1 MLRHYLRMALRG
13 LVRHKLYSFI
23 NVAGLAI
30 ALACAVL
37 ILLFVRDQLSY
48 DGWIPR
54 TKNLYRLELT
64 AHPPGG
70 DAFTTAQS
78 PFPALR
84 AVGEQIPQVRAVT
97 HVVPE
102 TMTVTVG
109 QHQFLEKA
117 TVVDPNFLQVIQLP
131 LLEGNRTRVL
141 AQPESVV
148 LSESMARK
156 YFGNRDP
163 VGKVLEVTGVW
174 PDECQS
180 NDPGCYFAVHDL
192 TVTGVLKD
200 LPHDTQLLANIVV
213 PNTSSADEL
222 SASDKMGDWTAT
234 DGDYGYVELAP
245 GARPAAVLTALKSI
259 LDRTVDLRKHGV
271 NMAASDL
278 EQFNLTP
285 FRDVH
290 LTSDQYGGMTPAGS
304 RTTVFGFATVAILIV
319 LVACFNFMNL
329 ATAQATVRVREIGLR
344 KVVGAKRA
352 QLTVQFLGEAV
363 LIMLLALVIALS
375 LVEIL
380 LPAYDRFLNEPLRI
394 YYPGDWPLLA
404 ALVAGV
410 TAVGLLSGLYP
421 ALVLSGFRPAA
432 NLSGSAPTGRG
443 AGLLRSTL
451 VIGQFAVSIGLGI
464 AAMVIFRQIDFA
476 RALDLGFDRFNV
488 LVVPSI
494 ANVPLQTRERLAH
507 VLETGPGI
515 AGAAL
520 SDAVPFDLVAMGSRS
535 VRLDGRGQM
544 QDTLLVQM
552 SPEFPSLYG
561 MHLLA
566 GRLLST
572 TRGND
577 MSADWADKSALINA
591 AAARRFGISAQGAV
605 GRTIELVG
613 RGTRLRIVGVLSDA
627 MRETLSDPVLPMIYL
642 VDPSRYWLL
651 SVKVSSA
658 QLPQAL
664 AFLDRTWRAF
674 APGIAMSRY
683 FVSDSFNDLF
693 RSDERQGTMFAVF
706 MGIAILI
713 ACLGLFGLAVFTA
726 ERRTKEIGIRK
737 VAGARTADIVR
748 LMLWRISVPVLA
760 ANLIAWP
767 VAYYY
772 LHRWLESYADRI
784 SLSFWYFLAAGTAAL
799 LIAWATVYANT
810 LRLARTSPIHSLRYE

>member
-1 MLRHYLRMALRG
+1 MALRG
-13 LVRHKLYSFI
+13 FVRQKLYTLI
-23 NVAGLAI
+23 NLVGLSV
-30 ALACAVL
+30 ALACAILV
-37 ILLFVRDQLSY
+37 LLFVRDQLSF
-48 DGWIPR
+48 DQWIPG
-54 TKNLYRLELT
+54 TTDLYRLELT
-64 AHPPGG
+64 AHPPGS
-70 DAFTTAQS
+70 DAFKTAQT

-84 AVGEQIPQVRAVT
+84 AAGEQIPEVRAVT

-109 QHQFLEKA
+109 QRQFLETA
-117 TVVDPNFLQVIQLP
+117 TVVDPNFLQVIKLP
-131 LLEGNRTRVL
+131 LLEGNRARVL
-141 AQPESVV
+141 VQPESVV
-148 LSESMARK
+148 LSQSMARK
-156 YFGNRDP
+156 YFGSGDP

-174 PDECQS
+174 PDECKS
-180 NDPGCYFAVHDL
+180 NDAGCYFAVHDL
-192 TVTGVLKD
+192 TVTGVLED
-200 LPHDTQLLANIVV
+200 LPHDTQLIANIVL

-222 SASDKMGDWTAT
+222 SQSDKTGDWMAT

-259 LDRTVDLRKHGV
+259 LDRAVDLRKYGV
-271 NMAASDL
+271 NMAASDF

-304 RTTVFGFATVAILIV
+304 RVTVFGFAVVAVLIV

-363 LIMLLALVIALS
+363 LIMLVALVIALS

-380 LPAYDRFLNEPLRI
+380 LPAYDRFLSEPLRI
-394 YYPGDWPLLA
+394 YYSGDWPLLA
-404 ALVAGV
+404 ALVGGV
-410 TAVGLLSGLYP
+410 VAVGLLSGLYP

-432 NLSGSAPTGRG
+432 NLNGSAPAARG
-443 AGLLRSTL
+443 AVLLRSTL

-464 AAMVIFRQIDFA
+464 AAMVIFRQISFA
-476 RALDLGFDRFNV
+476 RTLDLGFDRFNM

-494 ANVPLQTRERLAH
+494 GNIPLETRERLAR
-507 VLETGPGI
+507 VLRTGPGI

-520 SDAVPFDLVAMGSRS
+520 SDAVPFDLFAAGSRS
-535 VRLDGRGQM
+535 LRLDGRGQM
-544 QDTLLVQM
+544 QDALLLEM

-566 GRLLST
+566 GRLLSA
-572 TRGND
+572 TRGSD
-577 MSADWADKSALINA
+577 MSADWANKSVLINA
-591 AAARRFGISAQGAV
+591 ATAHRFGISVQAAV

-627 MRETLSDPVLPMIYL
+627 MRETLSEPPLPMIYL
-642 VDPSRYWLL
+642 IDPSRYWLL
-651 SVKVSSA
+651 SVKVRDT

-664 AFLDRTWRAF
+664 AFLDRTWRSF
-674 APGIAMSRY
+674 APGVAMSRY
-683 FVSDSFNDLF
+683 FVSDRFDDLF
-693 RSDERQGTMFAVF
+693 RADERQGTMFAAFV
-706 MGIAILI
+706 GIAILI

-726 ERRTKEIGIRK
+726 ERRTKEVGIRK
-737 VAGARTADIVR
+737 VAGARTADLVR

-760 ANLIAWP
+760 ANLLAWP

-772 LHRWLESYADRI
+772 LHRWLENYTYRI
-784 SLSFWYFLAAGTAAL
+784 YLSPLYFVAAGGAAL

-810 LRLARTSPIHSLRYE
+810 LRLARAGPVHALRYE